1 MMFINDVYHRRSSG
15 ANIHH
20 ICAMDGK
27 SLNPIHPHLP
37 LFHTEMEQFCWSI
50 STLML
55 SMPCNFC
62 RRETAQDVDTDVMA
76 VTIFQAFFISGW
88 LGNTIGHTPSILT
101 LRYGGGSKPI
111 IINSNGMN
119 IHLPAI
125 LGFTR
130 CQGFDQ

>member
-1 MMFINDVYHRRSSG
+1 
-15 ANIHH
+15 
-20 ICAMDGK
+20 
-27 SLNPIHPHLP
+27 
-37 LFHTEMEQFCWSI
+37 
-50 STLML
+50 ML
-55 SMPCNFC
+55 SMPCHFC

-76 VTIFQAFFISGW
+76 VTIFQPFFISGW

-101 LRYGGGSKPI
+101 LRYGGRSKPI